1 MICVFRMSAWL
12 MKKKEVEEYSKVRV
26 FFPPTK
32 ECYAPK
38 CWKTVTKVIR

>member
-1 MICVFRMSAWL
+1 MCVQNVSMAD
-12 MKKKEVEEYSKVRV
+12 KKKEVEEYSKVRL